1 MQTLAS
7 FKIQS
12 WLSWFFRGTLILGFL
27 ILFARLAE
35 LQFIKGDYFRA
46 LAEGNRIRRIP
57 ISAPRGRILARGGEV
72 LVGNIEIK
80 KRIEFNP
87 EKGYEKTDNLEGAA
101 EDEILTEYERQ
112 YPLGEVFA
120 HVSGYLGQVNEDEA
134 GKINPLCP
142 EKGPRKA
149 GTEVGRAGLEQE
161 YDCILSGVDGEELV
175 EVDTRGRKVRTLGK
189 KDPIPGRDLKTSI
202 HLGLQKRVAEAMA
215 DKKGAIIVSEPNGK
229 IVALYSAPS
238 FDPAVL
244 SKGEDSEKISQ
255 ILNDKSLPLFDRAIG
270 GQFHP
275 GSVFKPVV
283 AIAALTEGKVDKN
296 FLFDDPG
303 VIKIGDRFSYTNWYF
318 TQYGKTEGKIDLVR
332 AIARSTDTFFYKMG
346 EFVGI
351 EKLAGWASTFG
362 LDKET
367 GIDIPGEI
375 SGLVPTPEW
384 KKRVKGEPWFLGNT
398 YHVSIGQGDLAVTP
412 IEINQAISVI
422 SSGNLCSPKIAEDP
436 DCKNLKIE
444 EEYLELVKQGMVDA
458 CSPGGTGFT
467 FFDFTP
473 QAACKTGTAETN
485 EDGKTHAWFTVF
497 APADFPELV
506 ATVMVELGGEGSR
519 VSGPIAR
526 EIFDYWFHP

>member
-7 FKIQS
+7 FKTQS

-27 ILFARLAE
+27 LLFARLAE
-35 LQFIKGDYFRA
+35 LQFIKGGYFRA

-87 EKGYEKTDNLEGAA
+87 EEGYKKTDSLEGAA
-101 EDEILTEYERQ
+101 EDEIVAEYERQ
-112 YPLGEVFA
+112 YPLGEAFA
-120 HVSGYLGQVNEDEA
+120 HLSGYLGQVNEDEV

-149 GTEVGRAGLEQE
+149 GTQVGRAGLEQE
-161 YDCILSGVDGEELV
+161 YDCILAGVDGEELV
-175 EVDTRGRKVRTLGK
+175 EVDTRGIKVRTLGK
-189 KDPIPGRDLKTSI
+189 KDPISGRDLKTSI
-202 HLGLQKRVAEAMA
+202 HIGLQKKVAELMA
-215 DKKGAIIVSEPNGK
+215 DKKGAVIVSEPNGK

-238 FDPAVL
+238 FDSGVF
-244 SKGEDSEKISQ
+244 SKGEDSDKISQ
-255 ILNDKSLPLFDRAIG
+255 VLNDGNLPLFNRAIG
-270 GQFHP
+270 GQYHP

-283 AIAALTEGKVDKN
+283 AIAALEEGEVDKN

-303 VIKIGDRFSYTNWYF
+303 VIKIGDRFSYANWYF
-318 TQYGKTEGKIDLVR
+318 TQYGRTEGKINLVR

-351 EKLAGWASTFG
+351 DKLAAWASTFG
-362 LDKET
+362 LDKQT

-384 KKRVKGEPWFLGNT
+384 KKRVKGEAWFLGNT
-398 YHVSIGQGDLAVTP
+398 YHVAIGQGDLAVTP
-412 IEINQAISVI
+412 IEINQVVSVI
-422 SSGNLCSPKIAEDP
+422 SSGKLCSPKIAKDP
-436 DCKNLKIE
+436 DCKDLKIKK
-444 EEYLELVKQGMVDA
+444 EYLELVREGMVEA

-519 VSGPIAR
+519 VAGPIAR
-526 EIFDYWFHP
+526 EIFNYWFHP